1 MNGDLKQTFVLQ
13 CVQDYLRE
21 AQAAMEVSIIRKRAL
36 NTEAL
41 LKSIANRARV
51 NGAGATGEL
60 LFKEHGRFIDMGTS
74 RGHPLGGLKAT
85 KINLASKNK
94 SGFVFVKDK
103 TRKPKKIY
111 AAVVYGKLNY
121 LTSKLMYG
129 YTDAVIA
136 SLKQME
142 NASTITTN

>member
-13 CVQDYLRE
+13 CVQDYLRRVE
-21 AQAAMEVSIIRKRAL
+21 ADMNISIIRKKAIDTRAL
-36 NTEAL
+36 VNSVAG
-41 LKSIANRARV
+41 RART

-60 LFKEHGRFIDMGTS
+60 LFAEHGRFIDMGTG

-85 KINLASKNK
+85 TLNLK
-94 SGFVFVKDK
+94 SRNQSGKAFVKDN
-103 TRKPKKIY
+103 TRRPKKIY
-111 AAVVYGKLNY
+111 AAVVYGRLNY

-136 SLKQME
+136 SLKQMN
-142 NASTITTN
+142 NAGTNT